1 MTTASYIL
9 LFILAILFKDQM
21 KTILSALSGLVTAI
35 SSSLVEAM
43 KK

>member
-1 MTTASYIL
+1 MSTATYIV
-9 LFILAILFKDQM
+9 LFILAVLFKDQM
-21 KTILSALSGLVTAI
+21 KTMLQALSGLVTAI